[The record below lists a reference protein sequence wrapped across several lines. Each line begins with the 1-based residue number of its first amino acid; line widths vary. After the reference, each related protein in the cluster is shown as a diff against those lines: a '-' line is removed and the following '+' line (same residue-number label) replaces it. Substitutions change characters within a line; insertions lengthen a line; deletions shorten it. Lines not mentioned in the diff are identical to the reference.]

1 MPQQK
6 GLLPGDEDGWRG
18 DGNIVTPSRPGLCG
32 LPPSDPPQ
40 QCCPLLLP
48 HNQHQSLFLQEAL
61 PSHSEL
67 HPDSPSLTALYTDG
81 LTDGSNLII
90 AYMLICPRTWVCA
103 FGGGRILCFSESN
116 HGVLIVNNW
125 AFRGRLT

>member
-18 DGNIVTPSRPGLCG
+18 DGNTVTPSRPGLCG

-40 QCCPLLLP
+40 PCCPLLLP

-61 PSHSEL
+61 PTTSDLFTDSIVLPSQECQTVGIIQSEAL
-67 HPDSPSLTALYTDG
+67 SDWFLSLGDMCLSF
-81 LTDGSNLII
+81 LN
-90 AYMLICPRTWVCA
+90 V
-103 FGGGRILCFSESN
+103 FSWLNSLFLLW
-116 HGVLIVNNW
+116 H
-125 AFRGRLT
+125 